1 MMSMKL
7 QKIDMFKDLDE
18 VTLRTIEKFT
28 TKHTVLK
35 DNIIFY
41 EGDEAKSLYLLASG
55 IIKLY
60 KTSSTNKEIVL
71 KYFHENEL
79 IGEVANFEQ
88 IPYPATAKAYRDVE
102 IIKIDF
108 EKLKGIIY
116 SNPELAFIIQTS
128 LIKKI
133 KTLETIISTN
143 LVLDSKERVAKYL
156 YKNSKDFFITKNI
169 IIAEILSISP
179 ETLSRILKF
188 FKDEEIIDMKAKK
201 IKKDA
206 LLKYFE

>member
-1 MMSMKL
+1 MKL
-7 QKIDMFKDLDE
+7 KLNDIDMFKDLDDN
-18 VTLRTIEKFT
+18 TLSKIEKFT
-28 TKHTVLK
+28 TEHTISK
-35 DNIIFY
+35 DNIVFY
-41 EGDEAKSLYLLASG
+41 EGDDSKYLYLLASG

-60 KTSSTNKEIVL
+60 KTSSNHKEIVL

-88 IPYPATAKAYRDVE
+88 IPYPATAKAYTDVE

-116 SNPELAFIIQTS
+116 SNPELSFIIQTS

-133 KTLETIISTN
+133 KNLETIISTN
-143 LVLDSKERVAKYL
+143 LVLDSRERVAKYI
-156 YKNSKDFFITKNI
+156 YNHTDNFFTTKNI
-169 IIAEILSISP
+169 LIAEILSVSP

-188 FKDEEIIDMKAKK
+188 FKDHDIIDVKSKK
-201 IKKDA
+201 IDKEA
-206 LLKYFE
+206 LLEYFE